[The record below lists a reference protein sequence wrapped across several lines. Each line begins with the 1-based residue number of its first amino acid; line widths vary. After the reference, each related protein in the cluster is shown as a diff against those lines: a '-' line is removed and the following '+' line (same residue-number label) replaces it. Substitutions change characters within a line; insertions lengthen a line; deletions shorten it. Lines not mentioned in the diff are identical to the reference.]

1 MRGAWRGFL
10 RTRWGCCSTLAYKVA
25 RLSVV
30 HIHRG
35 HLKSIQL
42 TPRNWRPNWA
52 GQKVQVQAKQEKPS
66 ECLHF
71 VRPQHTSGG
80 KVKGNVSVNGDEGHR
95 GESGWEK
102 CVRMMMK
109 GALGDMNGNSGQECA
124 RGNNECK
131 CTRENIE

>member
-71 VRPQHTSGG
+71 VRPQRDLQLACPQFALCIACPRCALHSIRPQFALHVISPQRTSH
-80 KVKGNVSVNGDEGHR
+80 S
-95 GESGWEK
+95 
-102 CVRMMMK
+102 
-109 GALGDMNGNSGQECA
+109 
-124 RGNNECK
+124 
-131 CTRENIE
+131 